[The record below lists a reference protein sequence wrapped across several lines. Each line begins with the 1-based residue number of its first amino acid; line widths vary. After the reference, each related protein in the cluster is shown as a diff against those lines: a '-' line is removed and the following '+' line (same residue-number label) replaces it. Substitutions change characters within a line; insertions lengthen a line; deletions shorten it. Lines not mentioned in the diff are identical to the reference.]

1 MQPTPPPA
9 GPDPYFGFAGCYRHP
24 DRLTGVRCVRCNRP
38 ICPECQRPASV
49 GFQCPDDVRAGAAT
63 IRQGRTVVGAPARTQ
78 AAFITWAL
86 IAVNVAVY
94 LATGLGPGGTLLDNT
109 NTALFRNWE
118 LVPNVVGFEH
128 DYLRLVTAAFLH
140 LGPLH
145 IFLNMFALYTIGP
158 PLERVLGWWRYL
170 AVYLLAALG
179 GSVAILLLGD
189 VRQPVVGAS
198 GAIFGLFAAALV
210 LSRVV
215 GFNTR
220 VLAITVGINFVFTF
234 SVPGIS
240 KLGHVGGFIV
250 GGLATLALLGWKPNS
265 RPPLTSRLRTIQLG
279 SLAGLLAVLVA
290 LALWRTE
297 QIHDQLFRELNAASD
312 HNRGDT
318 RASLS
323 TGVDDAGENYSGV
336 ITAVEE
342 AVDKARLSASGPRA
356 PGR

>member
-9 GPDPYFGFAGCYRHP
+9 GGDPSYGGDPYHGFAGCYRHP
-24 DRLTGVRCVRCNRP
+24 DRITGVRCVRCDRP

-49 GFQCPDDVRAGAAT
+49 GFQCPDDVRAGAAS
-63 IRQGRTVVGAPARTQ
+63 IRRGRTVVGAPARNQ
-78 AAFITWAL
+78 APFITWAL
-86 IAVNVAVY
+86 IAVNVVVY
-94 LATGLGPGGTLLDNT
+94 LITGLGPGGTLLDNT
-109 NTALFRNWE
+109 NTALFRDWE
-118 LVPNVVGFEH
+118 LVPNVVGYRH

-158 PLERVLGWWRYL
+158 ALERVMGWWRYL
-170 AVYLLAALG
+170 AVYLLGALG

-220 VLAITVGINFVFTF
+220 ALVITVGINFVFTF

-240 KLGHVGGFIV
+240 KLGHVGGFVV
-250 GGLATLALLGWKPNS
+250 GGLATLALLGWTLTP
-265 RPPLTSRLRTIQLG
+265 RQPLSEKLRNVQVA
-279 SLAGLLAVLVA
+279 SLAGLLVVLVG
-290 LALWRTE
+290 LAVWRTE
-297 QIHDQLFRELNAASD
+297 QIHTDLVRQLNAAAAVSQMPESPA
-312 HNRGDT
+312 RGV
-318 RASLS
+318 RPS
-323 TGVDDAGENYSGV
+323 TPVDEPGENYSGV
-336 ITAVEE
+336 ITAVE
-342 AVDKARLSASGPRA
+342 
-356 PGR
+356 